1 MCIRDRSNSWE
12 RDDLEQLMK
21 YIRDGKME
29 PVIDKKLPLTETRE
43 GIRLLEEREV
53 FGKVVINP

>member
-1 MCIRDRSNSWE
+1 MGSNSWE

-21 YIRDGKME
+21 YIRDGKMD